1 MKNNPKFEVIICIVN
16 SGFSDEVMDAARKA
30 GAKGG
35 TVLRGRGTE
44 AFYNSFIGA
53 TREEILDLNI
63 SDLIPNEDD
72 GYETDNMPDSI
83 KGPGIIANATFTTV
97 YYHNA
102 VLDAFDAFL
111 KLTENA

>member
-1 MKNNPKFEVIICIVN
+1 
-16 SGFSDEVMDAARKA
+16 
-30 GAKGG
+30 
-35 TVLRGRGTE
+35 
-44 AFYNSFIGA
+44 
-53 TREEILDLNI
+53 
-63 SDLIPNEDD
+63 
-72 GYETDNMPDSI
+72 MPDSI